1 MELSSYKMED
11 YIPTKKAFSKTSNLM
26 INNGYLINNK
36 LNSPKRQWISP
47 INKSFKT
54 NRTTIISKKTNKTII
69 NLFIKSSLPETEKKM
84 LKMKTKETKA
94 RQKFIDA
101 PRSKKLHNL
110 QIPYQA
116 LEWCL
121 LFHRNQVEILIK
133 DNGII
138 TIANKLC
145 EIVLPCIPEEEKNY
159 DISSPNIFQ
168 PTHLTSALILHIYQ
182 EVIIVNYQ
190 ILSFFC
196 SSADL
201 EVILKISKSLGLFR
215 PTDWKVGSLYKI
227 ISTSSLRKNSDW
239 A

>member
-54 NRTTIISKKTNKTII
+54 NRTIIISRKMNKTII

-84 LKMKTKETKA
+84 LKMKTKETNA

-121 LFHRNQVEILIK
+121 LFHRNQVEIPIK
-133 DNGII
+133 DNEIT

-145 EIVLPCIPEEEKNY
+145 EIVLLCIPEEEKNY

-168 PTHLTSALILHIYQ
+168 PTHLIAALILHIYQ
-182 EVIIVNYQ
+182 EVIIVIYQ

-201 EVILKISKSLGLFR
+201 EVILKISKSLGLFM
-215 PTDWKVGSLYKI
+215 PTDWKVGSLYQS

>member
-110 QIPYQA
+110 QIPCQA
-116 LEWCL
+116 VEWCL

-159 DISSPNIFQ
+159 DISNPNIFQ

>member
-36 LNSPKRQWISP
+36 LNSPKRQWISQ

-54 NRTTIISKKTNKTII
+54 NRTTIISRKMNKTII

-84 LKMKTKETKA
+84 LKMKTKETNA

-168 PTHLTSALILHIYQ
+168 PTHLTLALILHIYQ

-215 PTDWKVGSLYKI
+215 PTDWKVGSLYQI